1 MLYLIYK
8 DINIFCTFN
17 QLNSNYLDNQKEVLL
32 MLVTLAGF
40 EPATSRAEIYHSIQL
55 NYRARYIK
63 QMYQNTTDIRY
74 I

>member
-40 EPATSRAEIYHSIQL
+40 EPATSRAE
-55 NYRARYIK
+55 
-63 QMYQNTTDIRY
+63 
-74 I
+74 